1 MGLTQDSLDLGK
13 RSGITVY
20 TNFFFSFG
28 FLGFYQ
34 DFNFS

>member
-20 TNFFFSFG
+20 TNFFFLWVPRILSRF
-28 FLGFYQ
+28 
-34 DFNFS
+34 